1 MKITRPLYCAMPFFQ
16 QLFAHA
22 QMIRIKGS
30 KTWEERPRTR
40 MSDPT
45 IATENE
51 LDREDSNRERAQLKR
66 ARDGSNERTDQ
77 YVCNSSFVSTF
88 QLIAR

>member
-1 MKITRPLYCAMPFFQ
+1 MHAKITRALYCATPLFQ

-30 KTWEERPRTR
+30 KTREERPRTR

-45 IATENE
+45 IATENK
-51 LDREDSNRERAQLKR
+51 LDREDSNRERVQLK
-66 ARDGSNERTDQ
+66 
-77 YVCNSSFVSTF
+77 
-88 QLIAR
+88 